1 MKSHPKANAFSEM
14 RRPSP
19 TEVGKDREIQDT
31 CWLIL
36 HFEKANKL
44 LTDVKRQRQGCP
56 HNPLLP
62 HPHPLIDKMLGD
74 VNKIGE
80 ALSYPAEGNNSLNKT
95 LSEWI

>member
-44 LTDVKRQRQGCP
+44 LTDVSGKGRAAHTTHCSP
-56 HNPLLP
+56 TPTP
-62 HPHPLIDKMLGD
+62 
-74 VNKIGE
+74 
-80 ALSYPAEGNNSLNKT
+80 
-95 LSEWI
+95 